1 MRYKCNVDASFSL
14 NRNKI
19 EIGMCIRDDHR
30 SFVAAKIEWIE
41 SILGVEI
48 GEAIGLL
55 QALKWVEEMQL
66 LILKWIA
73 KG

>member
-1 MRYKCNVDASFSL
+1 
-14 NRNKI
+14 
-19 EIGMCIRDDHR
+19 
-30 SFVAAKIEWIE
+30 VAAKIEWIE